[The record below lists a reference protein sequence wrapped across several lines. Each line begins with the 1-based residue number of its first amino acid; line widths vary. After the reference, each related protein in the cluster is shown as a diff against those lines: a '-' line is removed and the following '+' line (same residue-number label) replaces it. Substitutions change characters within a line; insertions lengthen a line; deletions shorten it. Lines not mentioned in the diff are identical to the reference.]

1 MCSSGG
7 SGVSAAQ
14 QQANTNAQL
23 LLSAAQAQ
31 AQLAEQQKEFA
42 ITTQQNQQTIDNTKA
57 QEDAQQ
63 QQADQEAQVATN
75 YATTR
80 ANEQTQAT
88 NEVNQAFA
96 QFTPDYYKQYTQ
108 DYVDHYTPQVNQQF
122 GAASNQTTYGLA
134 RSGNLQS
141 QTAADQFGVLND
153 EKGQALDDIN
163 NQAIGATTQLQDNV
177 LNAKSNLM
185 GAATSDTTLGSP
197 IAPTTADAATS
208 QFNATAQALQNLQT
222 TAGDTTT
229 TLSATPVYSSLG
241 TLFSGAASGVTSAV
255 QGANT
260 AAYGASFNAGLGG
273 AANPTSASSGQVIG

>member
-1 MCSSGG
+1 MCSGGG
-7 SGVSAAQ
+7 SGISAAQ

-31 AQLAEQQKEFA
+31 AQLVEQQREYD
-42 ITTQQNQQTIDNTKA
+42 TTNAENQQAVANTQA
-57 QEDAQQ
+57 QEQAQQ
-63 QQADQEAQVATN
+63 AQADQTAQVASN

-80 ANEQTQAT
+80 ANEQTTAT
-88 NEVNQAFA
+88 NDVNQAFS
-96 QFTPDYYKQYTQ
+96 QFTPAYYKQYTQ

-163 NQAIGATTQLQDNV
+163 NSAIGATTTLQNNV
-177 LNAKSNLM
+177 LNAKQNLTS
-185 GAATSDTTLGSP
+185 AATSDTTLGSP
-197 IAPTTADAATS
+197 IAPTTADAATA
-208 QFNATAQALQNLQT
+208 QFNATSQALSNLQN
-222 TAGDTTT
+222 TAGDTAT
-229 TLSATPVYSSLG
+229 TLASQPTYSSLG
-241 TLFSGAASGVTSAV
+241 SLFSGAASGVTSAV

-260 AAYGASFNAGLGG
+260 AAYGAAFNTGLAGASSL
-273 AANPTSASSGQVIG
+273 NASSGQVA